1 MTLNSDNEGLTSDRK
16 GKEQVVNSR
25 RTVRYIRKDIKVHI
39 RKQNWFSAIGGHR
52 FRKEISVE
60 LLDISNRGC
69 LIASLEKLAVRSKI
83 IVLLTFETAR
93 RFEIEAT
100 VVRKAEGVGQYGI
113 KFAAYNNELGD
124 YMLKTQEKLT
134 FK

>member
-1 MTLNSDNEGLTSDRK
+1 MTLDKDNERLTPGRK
-16 GKEQVVNSR
+16 EKEQVVNSR

-39 RKQNWFSAIGGHR
+39 RKQNWFSAIGGDR
-52 FRKEISVE
+52 FRQEIPVE

-69 LIASLEKLAVRSKI
+69 LIICQEKLALRSKI
-83 IVLLTFETAR
+83 LVLLTFETAK

-100 VVRKAEGVGQYGI
+100 VVRKSEDVNQYGI
-113 KFAAYNNELGD
+113 KFAAYNNDLGD
-124 YMLKTQEKLT
+124 YMLKTQEELT

>member
-1 MTLNSDNEGLTSDRK
+1 MTLNIDNKGLTPDRK
-16 GKEQVVNSR
+16 GNGQVANER

-39 RKQNWFSAIGGHR
+39 RKQNWFSAIGGDR
-52 FRKEISVE
+52 FRQEIPVE

-69 LIASLEKLAVRSKI
+69 LIFSPEKLAVRSKI

-93 RFEIEAT
+93 RFEIGAT
-100 VVRKAEGVGQYGI
+100 VIRKSEGEDQYGI

-134 FK
+134 LK

>member
-39 RKQNWFSAIGGHR
+39 RKQNWFSAIGGDR
-52 FRKEISVE
+52 FRKDIPVE

-100 VVRKAEGVGQYGI
+100 VVRKAEGVDQYGI